1 MSKRLDV
8 GQLFVVGFSGVS
20 VPASAEELFVKHGV
34 GGAILFKRNIVD
46 AEQVV
51 ALNTELFQIGKRCA
65 SPLVVSVDQE
75 GGRVARLRGIATD
88 VPSMRVVG
96 KAAEVDPELPYRLG
110 AMMAREL
117 SALGFHWDF
126 APVVDVDTNP
136 ANPVIGERSFSRDA
150 HVVGRV
156 AARFIEGMQGA
167 GVAACA
173 KHFPGHGDTDVDSHL
188 ALPRLPHALDRLR
201 EVELP
206 PFVAAAKAGVASVMT
221 AHVMFP
227 ALDEHEPAT
236 LSNTILETL
245 LRKEVGYDGVCVSDD
260 LEMNAVA
267 ERYPVEVL
275 VEKGLLAGCDLFLI
289 CHDNDKAARA
299 VEHVHK
305 LVETGR
311 VPRARVEQALARVAA
326 LKAKYVGMPAPPS
339 MDDVRALVRSTPHTA
354 LADRLASVTVAGPE
368 RGESLVDVG

>member
-1 MSKRLDV
+1 MRTRLDV
-8 GQLFVVGFSGVS
+8 GQLFVVGFAGTS
-20 VPASAEELFVKHGV
+20 VPASAEDLFVKHGV
-34 GGAILFKRNIVD
+34 GGAILFKRNIES

-51 ALNTELFQIGKRCA
+51 QLNSALFHIGKRCA
-65 SPLVVSVDQE
+65 SPLIVSVDQE

-96 KAAEVDPELPYRLG
+96 KAADVDPELPYRLG
-110 AMMAREL
+110 ALMAREL

-150 HVVGRV
+150 AVVGRI

-201 EVELP
+201 TVELP
-206 PFVAAAKAGVASVMT
+206 PFVEAAKAGVASVMT

-236 LSNTILETL
+236 LSNTILEQL

-305 LVETGR
+305 LVESGR
-311 VPRARVEQALARVAA
+311 VPRARVEQALARVHA

-339 MDDVRALVRSTPHTA
+339 MDDVRALVRSAPHVE
-354 LADRLASVTVAGPE
+354 LASRLARITVDGPE

>member
-1 MSKRLDV
+1 MSKRLEV
-8 GQLFVVGFSGVS
+8 GQLFVVGFSGTS
-20 VPASAEELFVKHGV
+20 VAASAEELFVRHGI

-51 ALNTELFQIGKRCA
+51 ALNTALFDIGRRCA
-65 SPLVVSVDQE
+65 QPLIVSVDQE

-88 VPSMRVVG
+88 VPPMRVVG
-96 KAAEVDPELPYRLG
+96 KAAETDPELPYRLG

-150 HVVGRV
+150 DVVGRI
-156 AARFIEGMQGA
+156 AARFIQGMQGA

-201 EVELP
+201 AVELP
-206 PFVAAAKAGVASVMT
+206 PFVQAARAGVASVMT

-236 LSNTILETL
+236 LSNTILEQL

-260 LEMNAVA
+260 LEMSAVA

-305 LVETGR
+305 LVESGR
-311 VPRARVEQALARVAA
+311 IPRARIEQALARVHA
-326 LKAKYVGMPAPPS
+326 LKQKYVGMPAPPS
-339 MDDVRALVRSTPHTA
+339 MDDVQALVRSAPHAA
-354 LADRLASVTVAGPE
+354 LADQLARVTVSGPE
-368 RGESLVDVG
+368 RGESIVDVG